1 MGLAR
6 SKALSPPLGVLLS
19 GDAAPP
25 DDVSN
30 NKLEVSMTP
39 RAWAILRAAIGLPGK
54 APVTEIPGHA
64 IVAAMI
70 LDRARKSL
78 KEKKKC

>member
-1 MGLAR
+1 M
-6 SKALSPPLGVLLS
+6 
-19 GDAAPP
+19 
-25 DDVSN
+25 
-30 NKLEVSMTP
+30 
-39 RAWAILRAAIGLPGK
+39 RAAIGLPGK

-78 KEKKKC
+78 KDKRKGIGNV